1 MMELSA
7 VISEADYPNGETRVP
22 IDEALLRAKRSEPPS
37 ELDLCIVRRSFG
49 AEYRAAMAQAITD
62 ALYRCAIDKKT
73 KTSLLRAIDRERISR
88 AVEKILEAA

>member
-1 MMELSA
+1 
-7 VISEADYPNGETRVP
+7 
-22 IDEALLRAKRSEPPS
+22 
-37 ELDLCIVRRSFG
+37 
-49 AEYRAAMAQAITD
+49 MAQAITD